1 MRHFLLKIL
10 IYVLITA
17 ALFIKFADWKIVHG
31 NPMASFLILFVFV
44 FICIKVIPSFFM
56 FFFKIIVFAIISIG
70 TTYLLGAKYDM
81 RLPFFPS
88 KSEKGKSVQV
98 AAAKTDKSAIFSGI
112 PQEITDSSLFKIGD
126 KLVKLYGIV
135 SPKDEDECQDEKG
148 NKKSCKEESKKSL
161 LSKIADK
168 EISCT
173 PKGESDGFQL
183 ATCTIDGEDIA
194 SYLIKNG
201 LGFSDSEN
209 TNAYDSDEKEAR
221 KKGKGIWKKVKK
233 NDFFKDLKK
242 KWKNLF

>member
-1 MRHFLLKIL
+1 MRRLLLKL
-10 IYVLITA
+10 LAYVLITA
-17 ALFIKFADWKIVHG
+17 LVFIKFADWKIVHG
-31 NPMASFLILFVFV
+31 NPMTSFWMLFILV

-56 FFFKIIVFAIISIG
+56 FFFKIFVFAVISIG

-81 RLPFFPS
+81 RLPFIPS
-88 KSEKGKSVQV
+88 KSSKGKTVQE
-98 AAAKTDKSAIFSGI
+98 TPDKKENMFSGI
-112 PQEITDSSLFKIGD
+112 PKEMTDDALFKVGD

-135 SPKDEDECQDEKG
+135 FPKDNDECSDNKG

-161 LSKIADK
+161 LSKISEK

-173 PKGESDGFQL
+173 PKGDGKGFQL

>member
-1 MRHFLLKIL
+1 
-10 IYVLITA
+10 TS
-17 ALFIKFADWKIVHG
+17 D
-31 NPMASFLILFVFV
+31 
-44 FICIKVIPSFFM
+44 
-56 FFFKIIVFAIISIG
+56 
-70 TTYLLGAKYDM
+70 
-81 RLPFFPS
+81 
-88 KSEKGKSVQV
+88 
-98 AAAKTDKSAIFSGI
+98 IFSGV
-112 PQEITDSSLFKIGD
+112 PQEITDNSLFKIGD
-126 KLVKLYGIV
+126 KLVKLYGII

-173 PKGESDGFQL
+173 PKGNGNGFQL

-209 TNAYDSDEKEAR
+209 TNTYDEDEKEAR